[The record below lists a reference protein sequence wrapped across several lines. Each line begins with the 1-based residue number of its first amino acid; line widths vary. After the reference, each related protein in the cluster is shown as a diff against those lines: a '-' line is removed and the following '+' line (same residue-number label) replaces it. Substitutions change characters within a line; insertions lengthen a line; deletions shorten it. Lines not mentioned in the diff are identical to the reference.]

1 MLYLC
6 EKTSCSIQN
15 FERLHFSTL
24 EKSFITFTCD
34 FNAKTKMAAYQHMF
48 LNFMRIF
55 YTAMFM
61 LPLQLTIEAS
71 DQALPD
77 DRVMTTTVIITVP
90 RDRQPPSFERPEMNA
105 QTSETRNIGE
115 TLLNFRARDEN
126 LAVSLFF
133 SKINDFDDPCV
144 NINVLV
150 DVTNL

>member
-1 MLYLC
+1 
-6 EKTSCSIQN
+6 
-15 FERLHFSTL
+15 
-24 EKSFITFTCD
+24 
-34 FNAKTKMAAYQHMF
+34 
-48 LNFMRIF
+48 
-55 YTAMFM
+55 MFM

-77 DRVMTTTVIITVP
+77 DQVMTTIVIITVP

-133 SKINDFDDPCV
+133 SKIDIFVMVHVSKLLLNG
-144 NINVLV
+144 
-150 DVTNL
+150 TNLYSCLLK